1 MKYTLTIREE
11 AESDIADVFQYYED
25 YRAGLGHDFLLCV
38 DAAIAKIKRSPGIY
52 KKIYKNLR
60 RIPIERFPYRIF
72 FLIIDQNIIV
82 TAVFHVR
89 KDPKSWD
96 KRT

>member
-1 MKYTLTIREE
+1 MKYTLTVREE

-38 DAAIAKIKRSPGIY
+38 DAAIAKIKRSPSIY

-60 RIPIERFPYRIF
+60 RISIERFPYRIF
-72 FLIIDQNIIV
+72 FLIIEQNIIV